1 MKQVTF
7 DMLYVAADFIFANCT
22 TEERITIFRE
32 TERGRQ
38 EDKNLSDNDRT
49 LYVDKK
55 FARKIFKKIRKTL

>member
-22 TEERITIFRE
+22 EDERTTIFRE
-32 TERGRQ
+32 TARGRK

-55 FARKIFKKIRKTL
+55 FAKKIFKKIIKTL